1 MEHENPTQIPIH
13 VIPCRLQIE
22 LDVGSLEFP
31 LNATLRLD
39 TTTTLC

>member
-13 VIPCRLQIE
+13 VIPSPLQIE
-22 LDVGSLEFP
+22 LDFGSLEFP
-31 LNATLRLD
+31 LNATFRLD